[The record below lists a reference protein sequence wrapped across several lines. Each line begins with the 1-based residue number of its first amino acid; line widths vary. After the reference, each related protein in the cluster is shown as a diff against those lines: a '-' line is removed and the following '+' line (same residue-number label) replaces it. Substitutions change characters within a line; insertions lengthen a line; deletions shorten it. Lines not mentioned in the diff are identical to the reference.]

1 MRLLR
6 RFAPDACRKA
16 GRERVSF
23 FFFEYMEWLTSLFY
37 GDTNGA
43 AHTVLLFALVIAIG
57 IPLGRIK
64 VFGVSLG
71 ITLVLFVGIVLGQ
84 LGFSANGH
92 VLHFVKEFGL
102 ILFVYS
108 IGLQVGPGFFA
119 SFKRGGML
127 MNGLA
132 ASIVLLGVLMTVL
145 FHYLTSIPMPTLV
158 GVLSGAITNTPGLGA
173 AQQAL
178 SEIINTNPEAKEA
191 LVAQAGGVPEGST
204 LDAAAEQLAGTLG
217 QGYACAYPLGV
228 VGIIL
233 SILAVRTVFKISL
246 KKETRALKETNPTS
260 GDDSTAFTLEVQN
273 PAIVGKKISE
283 ITRLFSRRFVISRHR
298 RGEQPPTLPTGD
310 LVLELGDRLLVISA
324 KGDAE
329 TIAAFFGKVINWGVE
344 DWEHLKSAIVR
355 RRIIVTRPSVNGK
368 ALGRLDAYSS
378 MGVAIT
384 RINRAGVVL
393 IANPTLCL
401 QLGDRVNVVGP
412 EHAVNEV
419 EKVLGNE
426 LKRLDHPNL
435 VSIFLGIAVGV
446 IFGSIPFAVPGLSQP
461 LKLGLAGGPLI
472 VAILISCWGYKSHLI
487 TYTPIAANLM
497 IREIGI
503 LLFLASV
510 GIGAGNGF
518 LQTVLGG
525 GYWWVLIGFCI
536 TTVPLLV
543 VGLVARG
550 VFKMNYYSIMGLVS
564 GATTD
569 PPALAYANSVA
580 QNEAPNVAYATVY
593 PLTMFLRVLTAQL
606 LILAFCA

>member
-1 MRLLR
+1 M
-6 RFAPDACRKA
+6 FDVD
-16 GRERVSF
+16 GV
-23 FFFEYMEWLTSLFY
+23 
-37 GDTNGA
+37 
-43 AHTVLLFALVIAIG
+43 AHTVLMFSIVIAIG
-57 IPLGRIK
+57 IPLGRVK

-84 LGFSANGH
+84 LGFKINDH

-102 ILFVYS
+102 ILFVFS

-119 SFKRGGML
+119 SFKKGGML
-127 MNGLA
+127 LNGLA
-132 ASIVLLGVLMTVL
+132 AAIVFLGVLLTVA
-145 FHYLTSIPMPTLV
+145 FHFITGIPMPTMV
-158 GVLSGAITNTPGLGA
+158 GVLSGAITNTPGLGS

-178 SEIINTNPEAKEA
+178 AEIVKSNPDAKMRLIE
-191 LVAQAGGVPEGST
+191 QAGSVPDGASPEGII
-204 LDAAAEQLAGTLG
+204 EQIAGTLG

-233 SILAVRTVFKISL
+233 SLIFVRAVFKISFE
-246 KKETRALKETNPTS
+246 KETEALKATNPTS
-260 GDDSTAFTLEVQN
+260 GDNSTAVTLEVQN
-273 PAIVGKKISE
+273 PAIVGRKISE

-298 RGEQPPTLPTGD
+298 RGENPPTLPTGD
-310 LVLELGDRLLVISA
+310 TVLETGDRLLVISA
-324 KGDAE
+324 KNDAE
-329 TIAAFFGKVINWGVE
+329 ALAAFFGKIVNWGVE
-344 DWEHLKSAIVR
+344 DWEHIQSAIVR
-355 RRIIVTRPSVNGK
+355 RRIIVTRESVNGR
-368 ALGRLDAYSS
+368 ALGRLDAYTS

-393 IANPTLCL
+393 IANPTLRL
-401 QLGDRVNVVGP
+401 QIGDRVNVVGP

-426 LKRLDHPNL
+426 LKRLDRPNL
-435 VSIFLGIAVGV
+435 VSIFLGIGIGV
-446 IFGSIPFAVPGLSQP
+446 FFGSIPFAVPGLSQP

-472 VAILISCWGYKSHLI
+472 VAILLSCWGYKSHLI

-510 GIGAGNGF
+510 GLGAGNGF
-518 LQTVLGG
+518 LQAVING

-536 TTVPLLV
+536 TTIPLLI
-543 VGLVARG
+543 VGIVARG
-550 VFKMNYYSIMGLVS
+550 VFKLNYFSILGLVA

-569 PPALAYANSVA
+569 PPALAYANSIA

-606 LILAFCA
+606 LILIFCA

>member
-1 MRLLR
+1 MN
-6 RFAPDACRKA
+6 
-16 GRERVSF
+16 
-23 FFFEYMEWLTSLFY
+23 WLADLFMNNVD
-37 GDTNGA
+37 GV
-43 AHTVLLFALVIAIG
+43 AHAVLIFALVIAIG

-64 VFGVSLG
+64 FFGVSLG

-84 LGFSANGH
+84 LGFRINAH

-119 SFKRGGML
+119 SFKKGGML

-132 ASIVLLGVLMTVL
+132 ASIVLLAVLLTVG
-145 FHYLTSIPMPTLV
+145 FHYLTGIPMPTMV

-178 SEIINTNPEAKEA
+178 AEVIKTNPGAKDI
-191 LVAQAGGVPEGST
+191 LIDQAGGVPAGTSV
-204 LDAAAEQLAGTLG
+204 DGVIEQIAGTLG

-233 SILAVRTVFKISL
+233 SLIVVRAVFKISFE
-246 KKETRALKETNPTS
+246 KETESLKATNPTS
-260 GDDSTAFTLEVQN
+260 GDNSTAFTVEVEN
-273 PAIVGKKISE
+273 PAIIGKKISE
-283 ITRLFSRRFVISRHR
+283 ITRLFGRRFVISRHR
-298 RGEQPPTLPTGD
+298 HGEETPIIPTGETT
-310 LVLELGDRLLVISA
+310 LAEGDRLFVISA
-324 KGDAE
+324 KNDAE
-329 TIAAFFGKVINWGVE
+329 TIAAFFGKVINWAIE
-344 DWEHLKSAIVR
+344 DWEHLKSEIVR
-355 RRIIVTRPSVNGK
+355 RRIIVTRESMNGRPI
-368 ALGRLDAYSS
+368 GRLDAYTS

-384 RINRAGVVL
+384 RINRGGVVMIVTPSL
-393 IANPTLCL
+393 RL

-412 EHAVNEV
+412 KQAVDEV

-435 VSIFLGIAVGV
+435 VSIFLGIAIGV
-446 IFGSIPFAVPGLSQP
+446 IFGSIPFALPGLSQP

-472 VAILISCWGYKSHLI
+472 IAILISCWGYRSRLI

-518 LQTVLGG
+518 LEAVFNG
-525 GYWWVLIGFCI
+525 GYWWVLIGFAI
-536 TTVPLLV
+536 TTIPLLLI
-543 VGLVARG
+543 GIIARG
-550 VFKMNYYSIMGLVS
+550 VFKLNYYSIMGLVA

-569 PPALAYANSVA
+569 PPALAYANNIA

-606 LILAFCA
+606 LILVFCA

>member
-1 MRLLR
+1 MDWLIDLL
-6 RFAPDACRKA
+6 
-16 GRERVSF
+16 
-23 FFFEYMEWLTSLFY
+23 Y
-37 GDTNGA
+37 TNTDGA
-43 AHTVLLFALVIAIG
+43 AHTVLLFALIIAIG

-64 VFGVSLG
+64 IFGVSLG

-84 LGFSANGH
+84 LGFSVNSH

-102 ILFVYS
+102 ILFVYT

-119 SFKRGGML
+119 SFKKGGML

-132 ASIVLLGVLMTVL
+132 ASVVLLGVLMTVI
-145 FHYLTSIPMPTLV
+145 FHFLTSIPMPTLV

-178 SEIINTNPEAKEA
+178 SEIVKTSPEAREA
-191 LVAQAGGVPEGST
+191 LVAQAGGVPAGESAEGV
-204 LDAAAEQLAGTLG
+204 LDHLAGTLG

-233 SILAVRTVFKISL
+233 SLLIVRAVFKISFE
-246 KKETRALKETNPTS
+246 KETLALKATNPTS
-260 GDDSTAFTLEVQN
+260 GDNSTAFTLEVQN
-273 PAIVGKKISE
+273 PAIIGKKISE
-283 ITRLFSRRFVISRHR
+283 IKRLFSRRFVISRHR
-298 RGEQPPTLPTGD
+298 RGENMPTLPTGET
-310 LVLELGDRLLVISA
+310 LLEVGDRLLVISA
-324 KGDAE
+324 KEDAE
-329 TIAAFFGKVINWGVE
+329 TIAAFFGKVINWGID
-344 DWEHLKSAIVR
+344 DWDHMKSAIVR
-355 RRIIVTRPSVNGK
+355 RRIIVTRSSVNGR
-368 ALGRLDAYSS
+368 ALGRLDAYTS

-393 IANPTLCL
+393 IANPTLRL

-412 EHAVNEV
+412 EHAVDEV

-426 LKRLDHPNL
+426 LKRLDRPNL

-446 IFGSIPFAVPGLSQP
+446 VFGSIPLAVPGLSQP

-472 VAILISCWGYKSHLI
+472 IAILISCWGYKSHLI

-518 LQTVLGG
+518 LQTVLNG

-536 TTVPLLV
+536 TIVPLLV
-543 VGLVARG
+543 VGFVARG

-569 PPALAYANSVA
+569 PPALAYANAVA

-593 PLTMFLRVLTAQL
+593 PLTMFLRVLTAQV
-606 LILAFCA
+606 LILAFCS

>member
-1 MRLLR
+1 M
-6 RFAPDACRKA
+6 D
-16 GRERVSF
+16 
-23 FFFEYMEWLTSLFY
+23 WIINLFY
-37 GDTNGA
+37 ADTNGV
-43 AHTVLLFALVIAIG
+43 AHTVLLFCIAIAIG

-64 VFGVSLG
+64 VFGISLG
-71 ITLVLFVGIVLGQ
+71 ITLVLFVAILLGQ
-84 LGFSANGH
+84 LGFSVNGN

-102 ILFVYS
+102 ILFVFT

-119 SFKRGGML
+119 SFKKGGML

-132 ASIVLLGVLMTVL
+132 ASVVLLGVLLTVA
-145 FHYLTSIPMPTLV
+145 FHFLTGIPMPTMV

-178 SEIINTNPEAKEA
+178 AEIVKTNPEATDGAIER
-191 LVAQAGGVPEGST
+191 
-204 LDAAAEQLAGTLG
+204 LAGTLG

-233 SILAVRTVFKISL
+233 SLIVVRAVFKISL
-246 KKETRALKETNPTS
+246 DKETAAIKALEKEQGDTS
-260 GDDSTAFTLEVQN
+260 AAISLEVQN
-273 PAIVGKKISE
+273 PAIIGKKISE
-283 ITRLFSRRFVISRHR
+283 ITRLFSRPFVISRHR
-298 RGEQPPTLPTGD
+298 RGENAPTVATGD
-310 LVLELGDRLLVISA
+310 TVLAAGDRLFVIVF
-324 KGDAE
+324 KEDAE
-329 TIAAFFGKVINWGVE
+329 MVGAFFGKVINWGVE
-344 DWEHLKSAIVR
+344 DWEHIKSAIVR
-355 RRIIVTRPSVNGK
+355 RRIIVTRENMNGRP
-368 ALGRLDAYSS
+368 LSRLAAYTA

-384 RINRAGVVL
+384 RINRAGVVQV
-393 IANPTLCL
+393 ASPTLRL
-401 QLGDRVNVVGP
+401 QIGDRVNVVGP

-435 VSIFLGIAVGV
+435 VSIFLGIALGV
-446 IFGSIPFAVPGLSQP
+446 VFGSIPFAVPGLSQP

-472 VAILISCWGYKSHLI
+472 IAILLSCWGYKSHLV

-510 GIGAGNGF
+510 GLGAGNGF
-518 LQTVLGG
+518 LQAVLGG

-543 VGLVARG
+543 VGFVARG
-550 VFKMNYYSIMGLVS
+550 VFRLNYYSVMGLVA

-569 PPALAYANSVA
+569 PPALAYANNIA

-606 LILAFCA
+606 LILVFCS